1 MTAAPA
7 IPASRVDVKGYL
19 RDCRTLAVEEI
30 QRFVPR
36 DTALGPVLYDLVLDY
51 PLREAKG
58 LRPAL
63 CLAACRALGGAESAA
78 LPTAAVIELYHNA
91 FLVHD
96 DIEDGSERRRDSPTL
111 HREHGVAIAINV
123 GDAMLALAL
132 EPLLDNTRL
141 IGLGKSLR
149 ILQVVAQMARE
160 TAEGQAMELD
170 WVRHPTRDVTDD
182 DYRQMVVKKTGWYSF
197 IAPVTL
203 GAIIAGATSE
213 QIATLHRFAEE
224 LGIAFQIRDDVLNLE
239 GDEVRY
245 GKESC
250 GDLWEGKRTLM
261 LLHMMRSVSPEDRR
275 EVTRILAAPRPEAA
289 SSSMHDVV
297 STSLLAKLE
306 AEGHLT
312 EQGRLRLERHLGES
326 EASRVVTKTAADVE
340 FLFQRIQA
348 NGSLAHANRVARE
361 HAHRARSILDSADAW
376 LARSVHR
383 DLLHALVD
391 FTIGRE
397 T

>member
-7 IPASRVDVKGYL
+7 IPARRVDVKGYL

-36 DTALGPVLYDLVLDY
+36 GTSLGPVLYDLVLDY

-111 HREHGVAIAINV
+111 HREHGIAIAINV

-141 IGLGKSLR
+141 IGLGRSLR
-149 ILQVVAQMARE
+149 ILQVVARMARE

-275 EVTRILAAPRPEAA
+275 EVTRILAAPRPEAPP
-289 SSSMHDVV
+289 SSRLDVA

-312 EQGRLRLERHLGES
+312 EQGRLRLERHLRES
-326 EASRVVTKTAADVE
+326 EASSEVTKTAADVE

-348 NGSLAHANRVARE
+348 SGSLAHANRVARE
-361 HAHRARSILDSADAW
+361 HAQRARSILDSADPW
-376 LARSVHR
+376 LGRSVHR